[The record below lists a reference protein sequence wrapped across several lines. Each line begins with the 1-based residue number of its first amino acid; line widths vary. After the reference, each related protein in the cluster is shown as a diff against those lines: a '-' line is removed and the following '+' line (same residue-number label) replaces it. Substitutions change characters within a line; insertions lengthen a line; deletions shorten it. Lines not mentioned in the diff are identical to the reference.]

1 MIPSYDDRL
10 LWEGHA
16 SMVHEIHQQLPGE
29 LKPAAIFCSV
39 GGGGLAGG
47 IMTGLKAV
55 EWDDGGCLVKPWM
68 TPKS

>member
-1 MIPSYDDRL
+1 
-10 LWEGHA
+10 
-16 SMVHEIHQQLPGE
+16 MVHEIHQQLPGE

-68 TPKS
+68 SLKS